1 MEPPKPTGLGP
12 ENPPPVSVPE
22 RPALPEPEADPGF
35 LEIKNPVLAAILHYG
50 AISVLGIAA
59 FIMGG
64 LYLGIRVGKGGD
76 IGLLTIIGGG
86 IFGVCVFCKIF
97 PSGK

>member
-1 MEPPKPTGLGP
+1 
-12 ENPPPVSVPE
+12 VH
-22 RPALPEPEADPGF
+22 PEPEADPEF

-59 FIMGG
+59 FILGG
-64 LYLGIRVGKGGD
+64 LYLGIRGGRGSD

-86 IFGVCVFCKIF
+86 ILGVCVFCKIS
-97 PSGK
+97 PSEK